1 MLRYLNH
8 ALLFIYSN
16 WKILFLIII
25 ILAVIIIFLIWTI
38 ASFYV
43 LKYLKKNFDENFY
56 FNDYTDNCKKYLKLY
71 GELPIKNIYL
81 VRQPVGKINSLIAN
95 IVTFNGISRKINSY
109 NTINKDN
116 EFFPI
121 HTSMIFEVELPN
133 KFKKHVIIEKNNNIN
148 ISTNYKKYECQDIIK
163 LSVKKNKKN
172 KKNKFVTINNIL
184 EKTKN
189 RIGKEKY
196 FNWHIYKNNCVKF
209 SEELLISINK
219 NNEKNRKFI
228 NKNDFFKNVNE
239 SSNFKLHIINT
250 SINLFN
256 FIQKIAFDS
265 IWI

>member
-1 MLRYLNH
+1 MLRYYLNCT
-8 ALLFIYSN
+8 LLFIYSN

-25 ILAVIIIFLIWTI
+25 ILASIIIFLIWTI

-56 FNDYTDNCKKYLKLY
+56 FNDYTSNSKKYLELY
-71 GELPIKNIYL
+71 GDLPIKNIYL

-95 IVTFNGISRKINSY
+95 IITFNGISRQINSY
-109 NTINKDN
+109 NTINRDN
-116 EFFPI
+116 KFFPI
-121 HTSMIFEVELPN
+121 HTLMIFEVKLPN

-148 ISTNYKKYECQDIIK
+148 ISTNYKKYECQDMIK
-163 LSVKKNKKN
+163 ISIKKKNKI
-172 KKNKFVTINNIL
+172 FTINNIL

-219 NNEKNRKFI
+219 NNKKYKKFI
-228 NKNDFFKNVNE
+228 YKNDFLENVNE

-256 FIQKIAFDS
+256 FIQKIAFGS

>member
-1 MLRYLNH
+1 MLRYYLNCT
-8 ALLFIYSN
+8 LLFIYSN

-25 ILAVIIIFLIWTI
+25 IFASIIIFLIWTI

-56 FNDYTDNCKKYLKLY
+56 FNDYTSNSKKYLELY
-71 GELPIKNIYL
+71 GDLPIKNIYL

-95 IVTFNGISRKINSY
+95 IVTFNGISRQINSY
-109 NTINKDN
+109 NTINRNNK
-116 EFFPI
+116 FFPI
-121 HTSMIFEVELPN
+121 HTLMIFEVKLPN

-148 ISTNYKKYECQDIIK
+148 ISTNYKKYECQDMIK
-163 LSVKKNKKN
+163 ISIKKKNKI
-172 KKNKFVTINNIL
+172 FTINNIL

-219 NNEKNRKFI
+219 NNKKYKKFI
-228 NKNDFFKNVNE
+228 YKNAAGIENVVE
-239 SSNFKLHIINT
+239 SSNFKLHIVNT
-250 SINLFN
+250 SVNLFN

>member
-1 MLRYLNH
+1 M
-8 ALLFIYSN
+8 
-16 WKILFLIII
+16 
-25 ILAVIIIFLIWTI
+25 IWTI

-56 FNDYTDNCKKYLKLY
+56 FNDYTSNSKKYLELY
-71 GELPIKNIYL
+71 GDLPIKNIYL
-81 VRQPVGKINSLIAN
+81 VRQPVNHINLLIFD
-95 IVTFNGISRKINSY
+95 IITFYEWRRKINSY
-109 NTINKDN
+109 NIINRDN
-116 EFFPI
+116 KYFPI
-121 HTSMIFEVELPN
+121 HTSTIFEVELPN

-163 LSVKKNKKN
+163 LSIKKNKK
-172 KKNKFVTINNIL
+172 KKIFTINNIL

-189 RIGKEKY
+189 RIGKKKY

-219 NNEKNRKFI
+219 NNKKYRKFI
-228 NKNDFFKNVNE
+228 YKNDFLENVNE
-239 SSNFKLHIINT
+239 SSNFKLHIVNT